1 MINHKMIDFLI
12 FFSTDP
18 ISFIF
23 VPVTSAILAVAACI
37 AAIFVFFNYKQN
49 MRGRETANFDFIS
62 NQDES
67 LEFKT
72 FWERIRDDMLHLL
85 GRIRRNSET
94 ENLLVDTNEH
104 NTYDSTSSN
113 DNEIL

>member
-1 MINHKMIDFLI
+1 MKKSIKSSII
-12 FFSTDP
+12 FSTNP

-23 VPVTSAILAVAACI
+23 VPVTSTILAVAAFI

-94 ENLLVDTNEH
+94 ENLIVDTNEH
-104 NTYDSTSSN
+104 NTYDSTSTDN
-113 DNEIL
+113 NEII

>member
-1 MINHKMIDFLI
+1 M
-12 FFSTDP
+12 
-18 ISFIF
+18 
-23 VPVTSAILAVAACI
+23 AVAAFI

-72 FWERIRDDMLHLL
+72 FWERIRDDMHHLL
-85 GRIRRNSET
+85 GRIRQNSET
-94 ENLLVDTNEH
+94 ENLIVETNEH
-104 NTYDSTSSN
+104 NTYNSTSTDN
-113 DNEIL
+113 NEII